1 LDADAKAGGYTLV
14 LDISG
19 DSANMTP
26 VVLYSSGV
34 NDLTETLIKELNAAA
49 PAGSL
54 DEKDAKDT
62 KATK

>member
-1 LDADAKAGGYTLV
+1 